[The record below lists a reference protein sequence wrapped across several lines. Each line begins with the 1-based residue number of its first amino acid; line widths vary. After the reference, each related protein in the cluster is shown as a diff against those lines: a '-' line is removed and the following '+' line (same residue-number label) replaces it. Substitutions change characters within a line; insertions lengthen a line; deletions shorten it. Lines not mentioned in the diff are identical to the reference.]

1 MYDTTGVAWSGEVRV
16 TSTARKHQMSSG
28 RIREALVSAVFVE
41 MDGDVAIYVGT
52 DLRGLEIELG
62 IVRDDRGVGFAVIHA
77 MLRGWR
83 R

>member
-1 MYDTTGVAWSGEVRV
+1 M
-16 TSTARKHQMSSG
+16 
-28 RIREALVSAVFVE
+28 FVE

-52 DLRGLEIELG
+52 DRRGLEIELG

-77 MLRGWR
+77 MPKGWR